1 MTVSAAQPT
10 HPWLIQGGMG
20 IAVSGWRLASTVA
33 RAGQLGVVSGTGIDN
48 VFVRRLQ
55 DEGADED
62 LRRVLGHFPVPRMVD
77 EVLSRFATVR
87 RRPREPYRTLPMLT
101 RDSPAASWDV
111 LVLAAFAEVAMAKA
125 GHGGLVGINLLTKVQ
140 LPTAATLFGALLAGV
155 DYVIMGAGV
164 PTHIPGLLARL
175 SRGEAVEEPLTVATA
190 TGERTD
196 TVPFDPAPYAPAT
209 SLATPRFIAV
219 VSSHVLATAL
229 ARRSNGP
236 VHGFVVERPSA
247 GGHNA
252 PPRGRM
258 EIDEHG
264 NPIYGDR
271 DRIDL
276 DALGELGRPYWIAG
290 GVTSREQVR
299 DAIDHGAAG
308 VQVGTLFA
316 YCRESGMSAA
326 LRERI
331 LAALTHGPLEVRTST
346 TASSTGYPFKVVVT
360 PDTVADEGV
369 YRARRRH
376 CDLGYLRE
384 AYELPDGTIGYRCAA
399 EPVASFLRKGG
410 ERARTVGTT
419 CLCNGLMATAGLGQF
434 RSGGRQE
441 PPIVTS
447 GDALDQV
454 VTLLAGRSSYGAL
467 DVIEHLRPAAL
478 V

>member
-1 MTVSAAQPT
+1 
-10 HPWLIQGGMG
+10 MG

-62 LRRVLGHFPVPRMVD
+62 LRRVLGRFPVPRLV
-77 EVLSRFATVR
+77 EHVLDRFATVR
-87 RRPREPYRTLPMLT
+87 RRPREPYHTLPMLT
-101 RDSPAASWDV
+101 RDSPAASWDM
-111 LVLAAFAEVAMAKA
+111 LVLAAFAEVALAKA
-125 GHGGLVGINLLTKVQ
+125 GHGGIVGINLLTKVQ
-140 LPTAATLFGALLAGV
+140 LPTAATLFGAVLAGV

-175 SRGEAVEEPLTVATA
+175 SRGETVDEPLSVDTA

-196 TVPFDPAPYAPAT
+196 SVPFDPAAYSPTFPLT
-209 SLATPRFIAV
+209 TPRFVAV
-219 VSSHVLATAL
+219 VSSHVLASAL

-236 VHGFVVERPSA
+236 VYGFVVERPSA

-258 EIDEHG
+258 ETDENG
-264 NPIYGDR
+264 NPVYGER

-276 DALGELGRPYWIAG
+276 DALRALGRPYWIAG
-290 GVTSREQVR
+290 GITTRDQVR
-299 DAIDHGAAG
+299 DVMDQGAAG

-316 YCRESGMSAA
+316 YCRESGMSPV

-331 LAALTHGPLEVRTST
+331 LNALIHEPLEVRTST
-346 TASSTGYPFKVVVT
+346 TASSTGYPFKVVVA
-360 PDTVADEGV
+360 PDTVADENV
-369 YRARRRH
+369 FRSRRRH

-384 AYELPDGTIGYRCAA
+384 AYEQPDGTIGYRCAA
-399 EPVASFLRKGG
+399 EPVASYVRKGG
-410 ERARTVGTT
+410 ERARTVNTT

-434 RSGGRQE
+434 RAGGRQE

-454 VTLLAGRSSYGAL
+454 VTLLAGRSSYGAS
-467 DVIEHLRPAAL
+467 DVIEHLRPTAL